1 MGWRVVVRAGCR
13 AQLPGSPPAS
23 SLQCPI
29 GRTERSVGN
38 DPVSLWVPR
47 SPGQVS
53 ATWSVESRLLAQ
65 QRPLPTKWKNCSAPE
80 LLYVSF

>member
-23 SLQCPI
+23 SLQGPI

-38 DPVSLWVPR
+38 DPGTALRYREPQ
-47 SPGQVS
+47 PGERNLERRGPAS
-53 ATWSVESRLLAQ
+53 
-65 QRPLPTKWKNCSAPE
+65 CSAAPPTDKAGE
-80 LLYVSF
+80 LFDS